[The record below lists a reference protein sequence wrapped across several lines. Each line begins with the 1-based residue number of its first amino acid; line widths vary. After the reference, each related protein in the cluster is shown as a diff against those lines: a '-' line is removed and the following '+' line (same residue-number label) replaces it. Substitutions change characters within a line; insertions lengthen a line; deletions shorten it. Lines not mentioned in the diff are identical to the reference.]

1 LIGCVDNPHGRHEL
15 ARTLETDGYA
25 KPVWWLDLGNS
36 AASGQV
42 FLGNVLTPK
51 ACVAPSIRKPM
62 SARHCL
68 RYVHVD
74 PHDVANLMTV
84 RTEKLLRRTRAA

>member
-1 LIGCVDNPHGRHEL
+1 V
-15 ARTLETDGYA
+15 
-25 KPVWWLDLGNS
+25 
-36 AASGQV
+36 
-42 FLGNVLTPK
+42 
-51 ACVAPSIRKPM
+51 PSSREPM
-62 SARHCL
+62 SARHRL